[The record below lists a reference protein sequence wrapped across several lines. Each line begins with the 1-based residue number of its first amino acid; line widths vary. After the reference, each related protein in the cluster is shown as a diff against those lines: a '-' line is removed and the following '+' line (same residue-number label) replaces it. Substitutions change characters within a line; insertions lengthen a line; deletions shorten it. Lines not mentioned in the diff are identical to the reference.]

1 MLLFR
6 KPGLD
11 IASDLVLRHG
21 IHIWVPGRIGHA
33 SLWHVLVVLLIVLLV
48 EVLGRRIAKVVCVHR
63 LVRRKCAAVIH
74 LAGRV
79 SELHLVCPTLVRADG
94 SEYGRADV
102 ARENGG
108 LIQTARA
115 VE

>member
-6 KPGLD
+6 KPWLD
-11 IASDLVLRHG
+11 VASDLVLRHG
-21 IHIWVPGRIGHA
+21 SHIRVPGRIGHA
-33 SLWHVLVVLLIVLLV
+33 SLWHVLVVLLVVLLMKM
-48 EVLGRRIAKVVCVHR
+48 LGGRIAIVMCVHG
-63 LVRRKCAAVIH
+63 LVRRKGTAVIH
-74 LAGRV
+74 LAGRLL
-79 SELHLVCPTLVRADG
+79 ELHFVCPTLVRAGG
-94 SEYGRADV
+94 SECGRADV